1 MKVLVTEK
9 ISEHKF
15 KDNSGYLICTDCV
28 CARTGKQV
36 YTRDECFGDGDDTEI
51 EVDRKEEDVF
61 SEETLAS
68 FENKPLTIQHPNVD
82 VNPDNHKELSFGYL
96 RDVHKGTYEDKP
108 VMMGTIVVTDAE
120 AIRLVESG
128 ELTNLSCGY
137 DCDVEDV
144 PNPCQ
149 KNIRG
154 NHIALC
160 DIPRAGNTH
169 IQDSKDNSVSFET
182 LKDLFDKLSKA
193 VDDNDVDNEK
203 KYLAD
208 LENKLPFKNNEEHGK
223 WLDIS
228 SSEFWE
234 DFEEFTMDIMSRA
247 KKARDRKKMRKDGK
261 NYTKLSLYKV
271 KNEYGEYCVKCYAD
285 DKYSEIDSYYTDD
298 WQDAVDT
305 FNDMAKRL
313 GLTPK
318 NAVRNHYT
326 ATKETTDSCNAKDE
340 LSTLMNVHAED
351 ITYEGDDEPD
361 IEWLQNRYNVKISY
375 DGDTNKTYT
384 IKGEEKDIDRF
395 ARDHHLTR
403 DSRRKNDEK
412 PLHVRHLEEQVS
424 KNKNYSKMARLACK
438 GHNDLYQAY
447 FYAFKDAHEKHGYKP
462 TNDDIQGELRD
473 AFYQEADT
481 YQNGHGLSDKEMG
494 DFGLWDF
501 EEEIGVTEDEFI
513 DNGMNAYFGIV
524 SKNTHDSKG
533 DRIPRREHDSIIKK
547 AKRDSMNLLQGNDVI
562 EVQYDLDVKAET
574 QKEKAEIIKFLEKN
588 NIPFEEKGLYL
599 TIYFFTIEQRQLFY
613 KNLMNGDSEE

>member
-28 CARTGKQV
+28 CARTGKQT

-96 RDVHKGTYEDKP
+96 RDVHKGTYEGKP

-169 IQDSKDNSVSFET
+169 IQDSKDKNVSFEA

-203 KYLAD
+203 KYLAE

-234 DFEEFTMDIMSRA
+234 DFEEFTMNIMNRA
-247 KKARDRKKMRKDGK
+247 KKARDSKKMRKDGK

-271 KNEYGEYCVKCYAD
+271 KNEYGEYCVKCYVD
-285 DKYSEIDSYYTDD
+285 DKYSEVDSYYTDD
-298 WQDAVDT
+298 WQDAIDT

-318 NAVRNHYT
+318 NTIRNHYT
-326 ATKETTDSCNAKDE
+326 ATKETTDGC
-340 LSTLMNVHAED
+340 
-351 ITYEGDDEPD
+351 
-361 IEWLQNRYNVKISY
+361 
-375 DGDTNKTYT
+375 DTK
-384 IKGEEKDIDRF
+384 
-395 ARDHHLTR
+395 

-412 PLHVRHLEEQVS
+412 PLHIRSLENQVS
-424 KNKNYSKMARLACK
+424 KNVDYRAMAELACN
-438 GHNDLYQAY
+438 GNNDLFDTY
-447 FYAFKDAHEKHGYKP
+447 FYAFKDAYERNGYKP
-462 TNDDIQGELRD
+462 TDDDIQGELRD
-473 AFYQEADT
+473 AFYSRMDVYQEG
-481 YQNGHGLSDKEMG
+481 NGLTDKEMG
-494 DFGLWDF
+494 DFGMWDF

-533 DRIPRREHDSIIKK
+533 KRIPRREHDSIIKK

-574 QKEKAEIIKFLEKN
+574 QKEKADIIKFLEKN
-588 NIPFEEKGLYL
+588 NIPFEENDLYL

>member
-28 CARTGKQV
+28 CARTGKQT

-96 RDVHKGTYEDKP
+96 RDVHKGTYEGKP

-169 IQDSKDNSVSFET
+169 IQDSKDKNVSFET
-182 LKDLFDKLSKA
+182 MKDLLDKLSKA

-203 KYLAD
+203 KYLAE

-234 DFEEFTMDIMSRA
+234 DFEEFTMNIMNRT
-247 KKARDRKKMRKDGK
+247 KKARDSKKKQDGTRVPKENIVKMLEWWCDGYEKNGWRFLGYDVFRCLAKDKNKALNKVKKDYRNAVRKADKDALKELEEMYRKHVNTIKSATSDDSIAIDLDNCGFEEEEYCYLEDINSETLEDTYLDVEESLIADGVINGGKRMRKDSK

-271 KNEYGEYCVKCYAD
+271 KNEYGEYCVKCYVD

-305 FNDMAKRL
+305 FNAMAKRL

-318 NAVRNHYT
+318 NAIRNHYT
-326 ATKETTDSCNAKDE
+326 AIKETTDSCNAKDE
-340 LSTLMNVHAED
+340 LR
-351 ITYEGDDEPD
+351 G
-361 IEWLQNRYNVKISY
+361 K
-375 DGDTNKTYT
+375 
-384 IKGEEKDIDRF
+384 
-395 ARDHHLTR
+395 
-403 DSRRKNDEK
+403 
-412 PLHVRHLEEQVS
+412 
-424 KNKNYSKMARLACK
+424 
-438 GHNDLYQAY
+438 
-447 FYAFKDAHEKHGYKP
+447 
-462 TNDDIQGELRD
+462 
-473 AFYQEADT
+473 
-481 YQNGHGLSDKEMG
+481 
-494 DFGLWDF
+494 
-501 EEEIGVTEDEFI
+501 
-513 DNGMNAYFGIV
+513 
-524 SKNTHDSKG
+524 
-533 DRIPRREHDSIIKK
+533 RIPRREHDSIIKK

-588 NIPFEEKGLYL
+588 NIPFEENDLYL